1 MATLLNSSAARD
13 IASLV
18 HPYTNLDKHREN
30 GPRLVTRGQGI
41 RIQDDQGKWY
51 LEGMAGLWCA
61 SLGFVDERVAEVA
74 HKQLLKLGTYHVFNG
89 ASNEPAIDLSE
100 RLLSIVPPHLTKVLY
115 ANSGSEA
122 NDTAIKLVWYYNNA
136 RGKTAKKKLV
146 GRFRGYHG
154 VTVAA
159 ASLTGQPINHADFDL
174 PLPGFLHTD
183 CPSFYHYAEA
193 GETEED
199 FAQRLAD
206 GLEALILKEGPE
218 TIGAFFAEPVNGGGG
233 VIVPPAG
240 YFAKIQAVL
249 KKYDILFVADEVICG
264 FGRTGNMFACE
275 TFDLKPDML
284 TLAKALSGSFLPI
297 SAVVMTEEIF
307 EGMAEMSRKHGV
319 FGHGVTYSAHP
330 VCAAVANEVLKIY
343 EERDI
348 IAHVKTVAAP
358 LQKGIREL
366 AARHPLLGNARG
378 VGLLGAVE
386 LSSNKTAA
394 GAFAPTDGA
403 GQLVQQLAYERGLIV
418 RGMRGDGIA
427 ICPPLIIEETEVEEL
442 LTLLEDSLDAAAVEL
457 RRRGLFNPAA

>member
-1 MATLLNSSAARD
+1 MNVILNSTAQRD
-13 IASLV
+13 IESLV
-18 HPYTNLDKHREN
+18 HPYTNLSRHQEV
-30 GPRLVTRGQGI
+30 GPRVVVRGEGI
-41 RIQDDQGKWY
+41 RIQDDQGRWFI
-51 LEGMAGLWCA
+51 EGMAGLWCA
-61 SLGFVDERVAEVA
+61 SLGFAEKRVADVA
-74 HKQLLKLGTYHVFNG
+74 HAQLMKLGTYHVFGG

-136 RGKTAKKKLV
+136 KGRTAKKKLI

-159 ASLTGQPINHADFDL
+159 ASLTGQPINHADWDL
-174 PLPGFLHTD
+174 PLPGFFHTD
-183 CPSFYHYAEA
+183 CPSFYHYAQD
-193 GETEED
+193 GETEDE
-199 FAQRLAD
+199 FSTRLAHN
-206 GLEALILKEGPE
+206 LEELILREGPE

-233 VIVPPAG
+233 VIVPPPT

-249 KKYDILFVADEVICG
+249 KRHDILFVADEVICG

-284 TLAKALSGSFLPI
+284 TVAKALSGSFMPI
-297 SAVVMTEEIF
+297 SAVVMSQAIY
-307 EGMAEMSRKHGV
+307 EGMVEQSKKHGT

-330 VCAAVANEVLKIY
+330 VTAAVANEVLKIY

-348 IAHVKTVAAP
+348 VGHVRRVAP
-358 LQKGIREL
+358 RLQDGIRKL
-366 AARHPLLGNARG
+366 AAEHPLLGNARG

-386 LSSNKTAA
+386 LSRDKTAA
-394 GAFAPTDGA
+394 GAFEPTDQVGA
-403 GQLVQQLAYERGLIV
+403 MVQQMAYDRGLII

-427 ICPPLIIEETEVEEL
+427 ICPPLIITEDEIDDL
-442 LTLLEDSLDAAAVEL
+442 LSILHASLDAAGIEL
-457 RRRGLFNPAA
+457 RRRGLWSGHV